1 MRPSGIVSR
10 STSLRPVD
18 FGVGRNKGLRKFL
31 LEVRSRFEGKAGQ
44 RKRGCCHK
52 SLVGLGTLPFAFG
65 RVAVVEVVVGVVGSI
80 QHVPAHNKP

>member
-31 LEVRSRFEGKAGQ
+31 LGVRSRFEGKAGLGKKG
-44 RKRGCCHK
+44 RCHNL
-52 SLVGLGTLPFAFG
+52 LVELGTFPFASG
-65 RVAVVEVVVGVVGSI
+65 QVAVVEAVVAGSI
-80 QHVPAHNKP
+80 QHVPAHN